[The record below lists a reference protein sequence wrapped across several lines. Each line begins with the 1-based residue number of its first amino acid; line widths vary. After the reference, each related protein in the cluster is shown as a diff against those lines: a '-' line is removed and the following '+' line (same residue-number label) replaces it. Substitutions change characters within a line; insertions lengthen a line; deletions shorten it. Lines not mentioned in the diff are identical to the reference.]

1 MLKNTLELYLNGD
14 TTVPPIRF
22 PVKSIIN
29 AGYTGRDQAAV
40 QAHIDELKAIG
51 VPAPAKIPT
60 YFPKAAAL
68 LTTDDGFEAIDR
80 ENTGEAEYVLLV
92 AEDGVY
98 VGVGSDH
105 TDRGLEKTN
114 IPKGKQMCPNF
125 ISRNVWRYEDVKAG
139 WDGLQMRSW
148 IGAGRET
155 LFQETALDAFMTPE
169 ELMERVK
176 KLLGGKLE
184 PGTVIFSGT
193 VSALIEGYPFS
204 DHFECE
210 LLDPTTGKRLVCKY
224 QIHLM
229 DPLECF

>member
-1 MLKNTLELYLNGD
+1 MLDNVLELFVNGD
-14 TTVPPIRF
+14 TTAPIRF
-22 PVKSIIN
+22 PVRRIVN

-51 VPAPAKIPT
+51 VPAPDKIPT

-80 ENTGEAEYVLLV
+80 DNTGEAEYVLLV
-92 AEDGVY
+92 AEDGIY

-105 TDRGLEKTN
+105 TDRALEKTD

-125 ISRNVWRYEDVKAG
+125 VSRSVWRFADLQADWDALELKA
-139 WDGLQMRSW
+139 W
-148 IGAGRET
+148 IGLHRAT
-155 LFQETALDAFMTPE
+155 LFQETTLAAFMTPE

-176 KLLGGKLE
+176 ALLGGALE

-193 VSALIEGYPFS
+193 VSALIDGYPFA

-210 LLDPTTGKRLVCKY
+210 LKNPATGEALVCRY
-224 QIHLM
+224 AIHLM
-229 DPLECF
+229 DPLD

>member
-1 MLKNTLELYLNGD
+1 MLTNTLELFVNGD
-14 TTVPPIRF
+14 TTAAPLRF
-22 PVKSIIN
+22 AVRQIIN

-80 ENTGEAEYVLLV
+80 ENTGEAEYVLLI
-92 AEDGVY
+92 AEDGIY

-105 TDRGLEKTN
+105 TDRELEKTN

-125 ISRNVWRYEDVKAG
+125 ISRSVWRYEDVKDS
-139 WDGLQMRSW
+139 WDSMQLRSW
-148 IGAGRET
+148 IDGDRKT
-155 LFQETALDAFMTPE
+155 LFQETTLAAFMTPE
-169 ELMERVK
+169 DLLARVRN
-176 KLLGGKLE
+176 LAGGTLE

-193 VSALIEGYPFS
+193 VSALIDGYPFS

-210 LLDPTTGKRLVCKY
+210 LLDPGSGKALVCKY
-224 QIHLM
+224 NIHM
-229 DPLECF
+229 IRTFD

>member
-1 MLKNTLELYLNGD
+1 MLTNILELFVNGD
-14 TTVPPIRF
+14 TTAAPLRF
-22 PVKSIIN
+22 AVRRIIN

-80 ENTGEAEYVLLV
+80 ENTGEAEYVLLI
-92 AEDGVY
+92 AEDGIY

-125 ISRNVWRYEDVKAG
+125 ISRNIWRYEDVKDQ
-139 WDGLQMRSW
+139 WDRMQMRSW
-148 IGAGRET
+148 IDGDRKT
-155 LFQETALDAFMTPE
+155 LLQETTLDAFMTPE
-169 ELMERVK
+169 DLLARVK
-176 KLLGGKLE
+176 DLLGGTLE

-193 VSALIEGYPFS
+193 VSALIDGYPFS
-204 DHFECE
+204 DQFECE
-210 LLDPTTGKRLVCKY
+210 LLEPETGKTLVCKY
-224 QIHLM
+224 HIHM
-229 DPLECF
+229 IQTFD